1 MGYLMKMPM
10 RTIQKILA
18 DHQKKCSPLDDK
30 FGRKIRY
37 CTSGFKSLTF
47 SIASS
52 TLPHWT
58 AFLTAMRS
66 VIVARSMSAIYP

>member
-1 MGYLMKMPM
+1 MGENSFSFFLHKKYFLQYPKNMGYLMKMPM

-52 TLPHWT
+52 TLPH
-58 AFLTAMRS
+58 
-66 VIVARSMSAIYP
+66 